1 MPLVHPPRRTEREV
15 KASEEVEVVAVQ
27 TPARDEVTPQLAGVR
42 RFNLVVGLLHLVQA
56 GVMLALSNDLAFPIT
71 AAFLTGDPVAT
82 QGVPSAEVVF
92 DLPIGPTVAFFLLL
106 AAIDHLAMAAPGV
119 RGWYEANLRR
129 GRNVARWLEY
139 SLSASVMLILIAA
152 LAGIWDLAALIGL
165 FAANSAMILFG
176 WLQEVDHE
184 PGGSMRP
191 FWFGTIIGLVPW
203 LAIGYYLLAGNDPP
217 GFVYGIFVSLF
228 VLFMSFGLNQWLQY
242 RQVGRWRDY
251 LYGERAYIVLS
262 LVAKSL
268 LAWQI
273 FANVLRA

>member
-1 MPLVHPPRRTEREV
+1 MTQ
-15 KASEEVEVVAVQ
+15 A
-27 TPARDEVTPQLAGVR
+27 TARDGAAIEQDRLNGLR

-56 GVMLALSNDLAFPIT
+56 GAMIALSNDLTFPIT
-71 AAFLTGDPVAT
+71 AAFLTGDPVTVRGLPA
-82 QGVPSAEVVF
+82 AEVVF
-92 DLPIGPTVAFFLLL
+92 DLPVGLTVASFLLL
-106 AAIDHLAMAAPGV
+106 AAADHLLVAVPPV

-129 GRNVARWLEY
+129 GRNYARWIEY
-139 SLSASVMLILIAA
+139 SISASVMLILIAT
-152 LAGIWDLAALIGL
+152 LSGIWDLAAVIGL

-176 WLQEVDHE
+176 WLQEKDHE
-184 PGGSMRP
+184 PGGDLTA
-191 FWFGTIIGLVPW
+191 FWFGTLIGLVPW
-203 LAIGYYLLAGNDPP
+203 VVIVFYLLSGSDPP

-228 VLFMSFGLNQWLQY
+228 VLFSSFGVNQWLQY

-251 LYGERAYIVLS
+251 LFGERSYIVLS